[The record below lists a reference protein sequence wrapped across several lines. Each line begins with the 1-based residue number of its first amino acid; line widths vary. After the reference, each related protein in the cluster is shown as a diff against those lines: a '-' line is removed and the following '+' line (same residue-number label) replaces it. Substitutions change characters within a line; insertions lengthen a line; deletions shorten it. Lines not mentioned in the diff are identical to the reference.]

1 MLLPNLN
8 VTLFELLNNLVID
21 LGQTNWFNIFIVQF
35 VVLLVKLLIDKIS
48 TQKAD
53 QDTAMISNI
62 GRQRRL
68 TGQYFYQSDN
78 DKYLYLSF
86 CVNLSLNLDF
96 FRGELLLKNASLNR
110 LDVSSPRLSWALA
123 SMTGFLRA

>member
-62 GRQRRL
+62 SRQRRL
-68 TGQYFYQSDN
+68 TGLYFYQSDN
-78 DKYLYLSF
+78 DKYLGPDAAHQQVGRSQ
-86 CVNLSLNLDF
+86 
-96 FRGELLLKNASLNR
+96 
-110 LDVSSPRLSWALA
+110 P
-123 SMTGFLRA
+123 

>member
-68 TGQYFYQSDN
+68 TGQYQSDQ
-78 DKYLYLSF
+78 
-86 CVNLSLNLDF
+86 
-96 FRGELLLKNASLNR
+96 
-110 LDVSSPRLSWALA
+110 W
-123 SMTGFLRA
+123 